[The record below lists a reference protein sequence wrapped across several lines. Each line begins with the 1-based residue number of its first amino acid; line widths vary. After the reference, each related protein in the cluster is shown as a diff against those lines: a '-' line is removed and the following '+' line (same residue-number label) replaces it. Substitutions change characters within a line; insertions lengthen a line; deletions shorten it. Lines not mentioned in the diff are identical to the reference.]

1 MGFELIIAGSNPAS
15 LVYIQHTRSDSM
27 LEENHYYIQKK
38 LAYPY
43 ELSKIDYLIESK
55 RLVYECLL
63 ELSCLLTRRC

>member
-1 MGFELIIAGSNPAS
+1 
-15 LVYIQHTRSDSM
+15 M